1 MVTSPQI
8 PSFLRRS
15 WRAFAAALMTAVALA
30 SLAPEA
36 AAPRPARIEGH
47 VTGEGGTPL
56 RGAHVT
62 LDPVEPRA
70 QLREAADVSGAF
82 TFEQVPPGSYRV
94 AVDFETLH
102 ASSDVPL
109 EFEPGK
115 SYTLDLPMVPP
126 GNANTVDAAAG
137 PVTRTPAP
145 PSAAQ

>member
-15 WRAFAAALMTAVALA
+15 WRAFAAALLTAVALA

-70 QLREAADVSGAF
+70 QLHEAADLAGAF
-82 TFEQVPPGSYRV
+82 AFEQVPPGSYRV
-94 AVDFETLH
+94 AVDYEALH

-109 EFEPGK
+109 EFEAGK

-126 GNANTVDAAAG
+126 SDAGAVAAAG
-137 PVTRTPAP
+137 PITRTPAP